1 MSPPDLVLSYG
12 PLPEHVVDVRV
23 PVGVGPAPLVVVV
36 HGGFWKAEWDRAH
49 AGPQSVGL
57 AAAGHVVATVEYRR
71 VRMGGGWPG
80 TLDDVALLTDTVR
93 ELVAEAFPGRVAPGR
108 TVLVGHSAGGHLAA
122 WGASRHRLP
131 PSSPWYRAEP
141 LPVGVVSL
149 AGVLDLVLAAALGLG
164 GGATQALLGGE
175 PDEHPER
182 YAAAD
187 PARLLPTGVP
197 TVLVHGTRDEEVPL
211 EVSRS
216 YAAAAAAAGQQVA
229 LHELA
234 GTDHMALVDPAS
246 PAWPTVLA
254 ALTEVLR
261 RRARGASGGRCRP
274 GRRSG

>member
-1 MSPPDLVLSYG
+1 MSGPDRTLSYG
-12 PLPEHVVDVRV
+12 PLPEHVVDLRL
-23 PVGVGPAPLVVVV
+23 PVVEDIAGPAALVVVV

-49 AGPQSVGL
+49 AAPQSAGL

-71 VRMGGGWPG
+71 VRMAGGGWPG
-80 TLDDVALLTDTVR
+80 TLDDLALLTDTVPA
-93 ELVAEAFPGRVAPGR
+93 LVAAAMPGQVDEAR
-108 TVLVGHSAGGHLAA
+108 TVLVGHSAGGHLVTWA
-122 WGASRHRLP
+122 ASRHRLP
-131 PSSPWYRAEP
+131 PSSPWHRAEP

-149 AGVLDLVLAAALGLG
+149 AGVLDLALAAALRLG

-175 PDEHPER
+175 PDERPER

-216 YAAAAAAAGQQVA
+216 YAASAGAAGQQVV

-234 GTDHMALVDPAS
+234 GTDHMALVDPTS
-246 PAWPTVLA
+246 PAWPSVLA
-254 ALTEVLR
+254 AVDEALR
-261 RRARGASGGRCRP
+261 P
-274 GRRSG
+274 HP